1 MHRVLGAVLLVLAAA
16 CPAPALEEAA
26 FEPRRLPSQQALLE
40 EADGLFAARAQRQ
53 AAEEAASRMQFFEAI
68 ADGNTRAFCLALNAG
83 MDPDAE
89 IPFPPPEQFVRRFED
104 RRLRYYVG
112 AERGFTAL
120 MLAASLG
127 NEAFVRILLEAG
139 ASPHKKT
146 LRHKTFA
153 LWLAGHYGHIE
164 IMRLLMGIGPAD
176 PVRQMRLHVSLATQ
190 HATLRRGNEILFEAP
205 VSTGKPSHPTPSGS
219 YLVTN
224 KYRMWTSTLYAAKMP
239 NYLRLSCQDFGLHA
253 GNVPGHPA
261 SHGCIRLPHA
271 KAKELFS
278 LAEPG
283 LLVEIE

>member
-1 MHRVLGAVLLVLAAA
+1 MHRASGAALLIVAAA
-16 CPAPALEEAA
+16 CRAL
-26 FEPRRLPSQQALLE
+26 
-40 EADGLFAARAQRQ
+40 
-53 AAEEAASRMQFFEAI
+53 AAEEASFEPQRIPSQQTALEESDALHESRGRAREAEDAAARMHFFEAI

-89 IPFPPPEQFVRRFED
+89 IPFPPPESFVRRFED
-104 RRLRYYVG
+104 PRLRYYVG
-112 AERGFTAL
+112 VERGFTAL

-127 NEAFVRILLEAG
+127 NEAIVRILLEAG

-146 LRHKTFA
+146 VRHKTFA

-176 PVRQMRLHVSLATQ
+176 PLRRMRLYVSLATQ
-190 HATLRRGNEILFEAP
+190 HATLFHNGEILFESP
-205 VSTGKPSHPTPSGS
+205 VSTGRPSHPTPPGR

-224 KYRMWTSTLYAAKMP
+224 KYRMWTSTLYPAKMP

-253 GNVPGHPA
+253 GSLPGHPA
-261 SHGCIRLPHA
+261 SHGCIRLPPA
-271 KAKELFS
+271 KSKELFS